1 VYSEMQERLFLMNGE
16 FHFEAVWV
24 FFLLPLPLLVY
35 ALLPRAQSS
44 AAALRVPFYRS
55 LRDLEQSSAGIRTP
69 RLWVMIICWMLLTI
83 AAARP
88 QWIGDNVSVPLS
100 GRDLMMAVDISGSM
114 KVRDMYVNGIPEN
127 RLLAVKR
134 VAGDFIERRRGDRI
148 GLILFG
154 TNAYLQAPLSLDRVT
169 VNQLLQE
176 SAIGLAGEKTAIG
189 DAIGLAVKRLNDR
202 PGTEKLLVLLTDGT
216 NTAGSTDPIE
226 AARLAALAG
235 LRIYTIGFG
244 SEGSNQSSFFGQS
257 IFSRR
262 NAVDIS
268 VLKQVAETTQGKFF
282 RARDTETLQEIYRL
296 IDQFEPVEEELD
308 ELKPLIELFYI
319 PLGIA
324 LLLTFGFAGFALFRG
339 LVPAKIS
346 SNLSKKVLS

>member
-1 VYSEMQERLFLMNGE
+1 MNGE
-16 FHFEAVWV
+16 FHFEAAWV
-24 FFLLPLPLLVY
+24 FFLLPLPFFVY
-35 ALLPRAQSS
+35 RFLPKAHSS
-44 AAALRVPFYRS
+44 AAALRVPFYDS
-55 LRDLEQSSAGIRTP
+55 LGDLDQSKVNVRTP
-69 RLWVMIICWMLLTI
+69 RLWFMLICWVLLLI

-88 QWIGDNVSVPLS
+88 QWIGDNASVPLS

-114 KVRDMYVNGIPEN
+114 KARDMYVNGIPEN

-134 VAGDFIERRRGDRI
+134 VAGDFIEGRRGDRI

-202 PGTEKLLVLLTDGT
+202 PGTEKVLVLLTDGT

-226 AARLAALAG
+226 AARLAAIAG

-244 SEGSNQSSFFGQS
+244 SEGSNQRSFFGQS
-257 IFSRR
+257 FFNRR
-262 NAVDIS
+262 NSVDIA
-268 VLKQVAETTQGKFF
+268 VLKEVAAVTEGRFF
-282 RARDTETLQEIYRL
+282 RAKDTETLKEIYRI
-296 IDQFEPVEEELD
+296 IDQFEPVEEDLD
-308 ELKPLIELFYI
+308 ELKPKLELFYI
-319 PLGIA
+319 PLGLV
-324 LLLTFGFAGFALFRG
+324 LLLTLGFAGFALMRIF
-339 LVPAKIS
+339 IS
-346 SNLSKKVLS
+346 SSHQSNLSRKATQ